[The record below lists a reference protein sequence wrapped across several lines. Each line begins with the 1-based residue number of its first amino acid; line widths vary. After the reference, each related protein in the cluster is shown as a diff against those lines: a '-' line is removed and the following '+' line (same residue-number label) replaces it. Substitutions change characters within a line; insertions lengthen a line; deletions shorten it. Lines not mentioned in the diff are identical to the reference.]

1 MGRTYLKRPEFTER
15 RQRFDAPVVEDLAG
29 TTGREVSRM
38 IEETGMRPGSTVAVA
53 TGSRGIGNIATIV
66 GSVVSALGEAGMKP
80 FVVPAMG
87 SHGGATSEGQRRV
100 LQNYGISE
108 STIGCP
114 IHSEIEPA
122 SLGETADGLPV
133 YLDRNALGADHI
145 VVVNRVK
152 PHTDFKGSVGSGL
165 MKMLAIGL
173 GKQKGA
179 SYYHGAVFE
188 YGFEHMITT
197 VSQHVLQHAPVAFGL
212 AIIENAYDRTAHI
225 IGVPANVLQTEER
238 KLFQEAQ
245 RLMPRL
251 PSDDIDI
258 LIVDEMGKNISGTG
272 MDTNIIGRR
281 MQNFETEPQVPR
293 ILRIIVR
300 DLTPESEG
308 NAVGIGLADFTTRR
322 LVDRINYRY
331 TYVNSITGMS
341 PQKSRIPVFLD
352 TDREVIEAA
361 FSTIGMKPPEE
372 GRAVRIKN
380 TLSLGRVAVSDALVE
395 EMGDREDV
403 EIAGSH
409 SPLVFDGQGTLSS
422 LAG

>member
-1 MGRTYLKRPEFTER
+1 MKLPAFREI
-15 RQRFDAPVVEDLAG
+15 RQRFDAPFVEDIAG
-29 TTGREVSRM
+29 TAEGEVARM
-38 IEETGMRPGSTVAVA
+38 IEETGLRAGSTVAVA
-53 TGSRGIGNIATIV
+53 TGSRGIGNIAAIV
-66 GSVVSALGEAGMKP
+66 KSVVAALAKAGLKP

-100 LQNYGISE
+100 LENYGIHE
-108 STIGCP
+108 AATGCP
-114 IHSEIEPA
+114 IRSDIEPA

-188 YGFEHMITT
+188 YGFEHMIST
-197 VSQHVLQHAPVAFGL
+197 VSQHVLDHAPVAFGL
-212 AIIENAYDRTAHI
+212 AIIENAYDQTAHL
-225 IGVPANVLQTEER
+225 IGVPAGGLQQEER
-238 KLFQEAQ
+238 RLFQEAQ

-281 MQNFETEPQVPR
+281 MQNFETEPAIPR

-322 LVDRINYRY
+322 LVDKINHRY

-361 FSTIGMKPPEE
+361 FSTIGMKPPGE
-372 GRAVRIKN
+372 GRAVRIRN
-380 TLSLGRVAVSDALVE
+380 TLSLGRVAVSEALSDE
-395 EMGDREDV
+395 LAGREDI
-403 EIAGSH
+403 EITDRRG
-409 SPLVFDGQGTLSS
+409 PLEFDDQGTLAA
-422 LAG
+422 LPN

>member
-1 MGRTYLKRPEFTER
+1 MKLPEFTEI

-281 MQNFETEPQVPR
+281 MQNFETEPEVPR

-322 LVDRINYRY
+322 LVDRINHRY

-409 SPLVFDGQGTLSS
+409 GPLVFDGQGTLSS

>member
-1 MGRTYLKRPEFTER
+1 MKLPEFTEI

>member
-1 MGRTYLKRPEFTER
+1 MKLPEFTKI
-15 RQRFDAPVVEDLAG
+15 RQRFDAPFVEDLSG
-29 TTGREVSRM
+29 TTEGEVSRM

-53 TGSRGIGNIATIV
+53 AGSRGIGNIATIV
-66 GSVVSALGEAGMKP
+66 KHVVSALEKADLKP

-100 LQNYGISE
+100 LENYGISE
-108 STIGCP
+108 STTGCP
-114 IHSEIEPA
+114 IRSDIEPA

-145 VVVNRVK
+145 VMVNRVK

-197 VSQHVLQHAPVAFGL
+197 VSQHVLRHAPVAFGL
-212 AIIENAYDRTAHI
+212 AIIENAYDQTAHI
-225 IGVPANVLQTEER
+225 VGVPANVLETEER
-238 KLFQEAQ
+238 RLFQEAQ

-281 MQNFETEPQVPR
+281 MQNFETEPQNPR

-322 LVDRINYRY
+322 LVDKINHQY
-331 TYVNSITGMS
+331 TYINSITGMS
-341 PQKSRIPVFLD
+341 PQKSRIPVYLD
-352 TDREVIEAA
+352 SDREVIEAA
-361 FSTIGMKPPEE
+361 FSTIGMKSPGD

-380 TLSLGRVAVSDALVE
+380 TLSLGQVAISDALVE
-395 EMGDREDV
+395 EMAEREDI
-403 EIAGSH
+403 EIADRR
-409 SPLVFDGQGTLSS
+409 SPLAFDDRGTLAS
-422 LAG
+422 LPG

>member
-1 MGRTYLKRPEFTER
+1 MTLPNFTEIH
-15 RQRFDAPVVEDLAG
+15 QQFDAPAVENIVR
-29 TTGREVSRM
+29 TTESEVSRM
-38 IEETGMRPGSTVAVA
+38 IEETNLPSGSTVAVA
-53 TGSRGIGNIATIV
+53 TGSRGISNIATIIKHV
-66 GSVVSALGEAGMKP
+66 ISALGRAGMKP

-100 LQNYGISE
+100 LENYGISE
-108 STIGCP
+108 AIIGCP
-114 IHSEIEPA
+114 IYSEIEPET
-122 SLGETADGLPV
+122 LGETADGLPV
-133 YLDRNALGADHI
+133 YLDRNALSADHI

-188 YGFEHMITT
+188 YGFEHMIST
-197 VSQHVLQHAPVAFGL
+197 VSQYVLQHAPIAFGL
-212 AIIENAYDRTAHI
+212 AILENAYDQTAHI
-225 IGVPANVLQTEER
+225 VGVPANGLETEER

-245 RLMPRL
+245 RLMPSL

-281 MQNFETEPQVPR
+281 MQNFETEPEIPR

-322 LVDRINYRY
+322 LVDQINHQY
-331 TYVNSITGMS
+331 TYINAITGMS

-361 FSTIGMKPPEE
+361 FSTIGMKPPKDA
-372 GRAVRIKN
+372 RAVRIKN
-380 TLSLGRVAVSDALVE
+380 TLSLGRIAVSDALLE
-395 EMGDREDV
+395 EIG
-403 EIAGSH
+403 IQNKIKITSSH
-409 SPLVFDGQGTLSS
+409 QPLVFDERGTLAP
-422 LAG
+422 LTG

>member
-1 MGRTYLKRPEFTER
+1 MKLPEFREI
-15 RQRFDAPVVEDLAG
+15 RQLLDAPVVEDLAG
-29 TTGREVSRM
+29 TAEREVSRM
-38 IEETGMRPGSTVAVA
+38 IEASGMRAGSTVAVA

-66 GSVVSALGEAGMKP
+66 GNVVAALGKAGLKP

-87 SHGGATSEGQRRV
+87 SHGGATSEGQQRV
-100 LQNYGISE
+100 LENYGISE
-108 STIGCP
+108 ATMGCP
-114 IHSEIEPA
+114 IRSDIEPA

-133 YLDRNALGADHI
+133 FFDRNALGADHI

-225 IGVPANVLQTEER
+225 VGVPAHALQREER
-238 KLFQEAQ
+238 RLFQEAQ

-281 MQNFETEPQVPR
+281 MQNFETEPANPR
-293 ILRIIVR
+293 VLRIIVR

-322 LVDRINYRY
+322 LVDKINHRY

-361 FSTIGMKPPEE
+361 FSTIGMKPPED
-372 GRAVRIKN
+372 GRAVRIRN
-380 TLSLGRVAVSDALVE
+380 TLSLGRIAVSDALSE
-395 EMGDREDV
+395 ELADREDI
-403 EIAGSH
+403 EIPGRSA
-409 SPLVFDGQGTLSS
+409 PLEFDDHGTLAA
-422 LAG
+422 LPR

>member
-1 MGRTYLKRPEFTER
+1 MKLPEFREI
-15 RQRFDAPVVEDLAG
+15 RQRFDAPFVKDIAE

-38 IEETGMRPGSTVAVA
+38 IEETGMRAGSTVAVA
-53 TGSRGIGNIATIV
+53 TGSRGIGNIAKIV
-66 GSVVSALGEAGMKP
+66 GSAVSALGEAGLKP

-100 LQNYGISE
+100 LENYGISE
-108 STIGCP
+108 ATTGCP
-114 IHSEIEPA
+114 IRSDIEPVH
-122 SLGETADGLPV
+122 LGDTEDGLPV

-145 VVVNRVK
+145 VVINRVK

-197 VSQHVLQHAPVAFGL
+197 VSQHVLQHAPVAFGV
-212 AIIENAYDRTAHI
+212 AIIENAYDQTARI
-225 IGVPANVLQTEER
+225 VGVPAQVLQQEER
-238 KLFQEAQ
+238 LLFQDAQ

-251 PSDDIDI
+251 PSEDIDI

-281 MQNFETEPQVPR
+281 MQNFETEPQIPR
-293 ILRIIVR
+293 ILRIVVR
-300 DLTPESEG
+300 DLTSESEG

-322 LVDRINYRY
+322 LVDKINHRY

-341 PQKSRIPVFLD
+341 PQKSRIPVFFD

-361 FSTIGMKPPEE
+361 FSTIGMKPARD
-372 GRAVRIKN
+372 GRAVRIQN
-380 TLSLGRVAVSDALVE
+380 TLSLGRIAVSDALLE
-395 EMGDREDV
+395 EIADREDIEV
-403 EIAGSH
+403 SGRNA
-409 SPLVFDGQGTLSS
+409 PLEFDDQGTLAS
-422 LAG
+422 LPR

>member
-1 MGRTYLKRPEFTER
+1 MRLPEFREI

-29 TTGREVSRM
+29 TTREQVSRM
-38 IEETGMRPGSTVAVA
+38 IEETGMGAGSTVAVA
-53 TGSRGIGNIATIV
+53 TGSRGIGNIAAIV
-66 GSVVSALGEAGMKP
+66 GNVVSALGEAGLKP

-100 LQNYGISE
+100 LENYGISE
-108 STIGCP
+108 ATTGCP
-114 IHSEIEPA
+114 IRSDIEPA

-197 VSQHVLQHAPVAFGL
+197 VSQHVLEHAPVAFGL
-212 AIIENAYDRTAHI
+212 AVIENAYDQTAHVV
-225 IGVPANVLQTEER
+225 GVPANVLQQEER
-238 KLFQEAQ
+238 RLFQEAQ

-281 MQNFETEPQVPR
+281 MQNFETEPEIPR

-308 NAVGIGLADFTTRR
+308 NAVGVGLADFTTRR
-322 LVDRINYRY
+322 LVDRINHRY

-341 PQKSRIPVFLD
+341 PQKSRIPVFFD

-361 FSTIGMKPPEE
+361 FSTIGMKPPRD
-372 GRAVRIKN
+372 GRAVRIRN
-380 TLSLGRVAVSDALVE
+380 TLSLGRVAVSDALSE
-395 EMGDREDV
+395 ELAGREDV
-403 EIAGSH
+403 EITDRRG
-409 SPLVFDGQGTLSS
+409 PLEFDDRGTLAA
-422 LAG
+422 LPG

>member
-1 MGRTYLKRPEFTER
+1 MKLPEFTEI

-38 IEETGMRPGSTVAVA
+38 IEETGMHPGSTVAVA

-322 LVDRINYRY
+322 LVDGINHRY

>member
-1 MGRTYLKRPEFTER
+1 MKLPEFTEI

-29 TTGREVSRM
+29 TTGREVSRL
-38 IEETGMRPGSTVAVA
+38 IEETGMRPGSSVAVA

-66 GSVVSALGEAGMKP
+66 GNVVSVLGEAGMKT

-100 LQNYGISE
+100 LENYGISE

-114 IHSEIEPA
+114 IRSEIEPA

-179 SYYHGAVFE
+179 SFYHGAVFE

-212 AIIENAYDRTAHI
+212 AIIENAYDQTAHI
-225 IGVPANVLQTEER
+225 VGVPANVLQAEER
-238 KLFQEAQ
+238 RLFQEAQ

-281 MQNFETEPQVPR
+281 MQNFETEPAIPR

-322 LVDRINYRY
+322 LVDRINHRY

-352 TDREVIEAA
+352 SDREVIEAA

-395 EMGDREDV
+395 EMADREDI
-403 EIAGSH
+403 EIAGNH
-409 SPLVFDGQGTLSS
+409 GPLVFDGHGTLTSQH
-422 LAG
+422 G

>member
-1 MGRTYLKRPEFTER
+1 MKLPEFREV
-15 RQRFDAPVVEDLAG
+15 RQLFDAPVVEDLAG
-29 TTGREVSRM
+29 TAEREVSRM
-38 IEETGMRPGSTVAVA
+38 IEASGMRAGSTVAVA

-66 GSVVSALGEAGMKP
+66 GNVVAALGKAGLKP

-87 SHGGATSEGQRRV
+87 SHGGATSEGQQRV
-100 LQNYGISE
+100 LENYGISE
-108 STIGCP
+108 ATMGCP
-114 IHSEIEPA
+114 IRSDIEPA

-133 YLDRNALGADHI
+133 FFDRNALGADHI

-197 VSQHVLQHAPVAFGL
+197 VSQHVLRHAPVAFGI
-212 AIIENAYDRTAHI
+212 AIIENAYDQTAHI
-225 IGVPANVLQTEER
+225 VGVPASVLQEEER
-238 KLFQEAQ
+238 RLFQEAQ

-281 MQNFETEPQVPR
+281 MQNFETEPENPR

-300 DLTPESEG
+300 DLTPESGG

-322 LVDRINYRY
+322 LVDKINHRY

-341 PQKSRIPVFLD
+341 PQKSRIPVFFD
-352 TDREVIEAA
+352 TDEEVIEAA
-361 FSTIGMKPPEE
+361 FSTIGMKPPEK
-372 GRAVRIKN
+372 GRAVRIRN
-380 TLSLGRVAVSDALVE
+380 TLSLGRVTVSNALLDE
-395 EMGDREDV
+395 IADREDIEV
-403 EIAGSH
+403 TDRRSALE
-409 SPLVFDGQGTLSS
+409 FDGQGA
-422 LAG
+422 LAAMPH

>member
-1 MGRTYLKRPEFTER
+1 MKLPEFTEI
-15 RQRFDAPVVEDLAG
+15 RQRFDAPVVEDIAG
-29 TTGREVSRM
+29 TTEGEVSRM
-38 IEETGMRPGSTVAVA
+38 VEETGMRPGSTVAVA

-66 GSVVSALGEAGMKP
+66 KHVVSALGTAGLKP
-80 FVVPAMG
+80 FIVPAMG

-100 LQNYGISE
+100 LENYGISE
-108 STIGCP
+108 STTGCP
-114 IHSEIEPA
+114 VRSEIEPA

-188 YGFEHMITT
+188 YGFDHMITT
-197 VSQHVLQHAPVAFGL
+197 VSQHVLQNAPVAFGL
-212 AIIENAYDRTAHI
+212 AIIENAYDQTGHI
-225 IGVPANVLQTEER
+225 VGVPASVLQTEER
-238 KLFQEAQ
+238 RLFQEAE

-322 LVDRINYRY
+322 LVDKINHRY

-352 TDREVIEAA
+352 TDQEVIEAA
-361 FSTIGMKPPEE
+361 FSTIGMKPPEK

-380 TLSLGRVAVSDALVE
+380 TLSLGRVAVSGALVE
-395 EMGDREDV
+395 ELAERDDI
-403 EIAGSH
+403 EIAGRH
-409 SPLVFDGQGTLSS
+409 EPLVFDGQGS
-422 LAG
+422 LA

>member
-1 MGRTYLKRPEFTER
+1 MKLPEFTEI

-281 MQNFETEPQVPR
+281 MQNFETEPEVPR

>member
-1 MGRTYLKRPEFTER
+1 MKLPEFTEI

-29 TTGREVSRM
+29 TTGREVSRL
-38 IEETGMRPGSTVAVA
+38 IEETGMRPGSSVAVA

-66 GSVVSALGEAGMKP
+66 GNVVSVLGETGMKP

-100 LQNYGISE
+100 LENYGISE

-114 IHSEIEPA
+114 IRSEIEPA

-179 SYYHGAVFE
+179 SFYHGAVFE

-212 AIIENAYDRTAHI
+212 AIIENAYDQTAHI
-225 IGVPANVLQTEER
+225 VGVPANVLQAEER
-238 KLFQEAQ
+238 RLFQEAQ

-281 MQNFETEPQVPR
+281 MQNFETEPAIPR

-322 LVDRINYRY
+322 LVDRINHQY

-352 TDREVIEAA
+352 SDREVIEAA

-395 EMGDREDV
+395 EMADREDI
-403 EIAGSH
+403 EIAGNH
-409 SPLVFDGQGTLSS
+409 GPLVFDGQGTLSS
-422 LAG
+422 LAD